1 MAGRLTTHVL
11 DIGLGRPASGIALTV
26 YQLGT
31 DGLRASLT
39 TAITNAD
46 GRVDQPLLQG
56 EELQSGIYEL
66 VFEVG
71 PYLSHQRSE
80 ASTVDDPLWD
90 LVPIRFAVQDASEH
104 YHIPLLIAPGGYSTY
119 RGS

>member
-11 DIGLGRPASGIALTV
+11 DIGLGRPAAGIAVTV
-26 YQLGT
+26 YQLDM
-31 DGLRASLT
+31 DGLRAPLT
-39 TAITNAD
+39 TSITNSD

-71 PYLSHQRSE
+71 PYLSQQRRE
-80 ASTVDDPLWD
+80 GSTGAEPLWD
-90 LVPIRFAVQDASEH
+90 LVPIRFAVQDPDEH